1 MKNKKNK
8 VLIPILATT
17 ILVGGGLGIAY
28 ATNPQDKPISVAIE
42 ENQTKQVKLT
52 EKGATK
58 IALEKVPGTI
68 KEVELEDEDGTIVY
82 EFEILSTDGTQ
93 KDVKVDAQTGKV
105 IKLEAD
111 NEENEEE
118 KDEEENQAKLAKQT
132 KITEEEATKT
142 ALKELPGTV
151 KEVELENEDGTIVYE
166 FEILSTD
173 GTQNEVKVDAQTG
186 KIVRVEADDEDHSEK
201 ENNTQN
207 QVEKVK

>member
-8 VLIPILATT
+8 VLIPILAAT

-93 KDVKVDAQTGKV
+93 
-105 IKLEAD
+105 
-111 NEENEEE
+111 
-118 KDEEENQAKLAKQT
+118 
-132 KITEEEATKT
+132 
-142 ALKELPGTV
+142 
-151 KEVELENEDGTIVYE
+151 
-166 FEILSTD
+166 
-173 GTQNEVKVDAQTG
+173 NEVKVDAQTG